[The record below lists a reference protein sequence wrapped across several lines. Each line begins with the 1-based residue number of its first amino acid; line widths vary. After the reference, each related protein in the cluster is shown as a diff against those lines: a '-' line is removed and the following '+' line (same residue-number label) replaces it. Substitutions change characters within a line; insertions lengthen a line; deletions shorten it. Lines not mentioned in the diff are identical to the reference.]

1 MFNEIRV
8 VLRRI
13 KLGKVLQ
20 HSIIRT
26 LTPPKS
32 NIDTKN
38 DGLEMFGTCISF
50 QTMAILV
57 STLDQLDLG

>member
-13 KLGKVLQ
+13 KFRKVLQ
-20 HSIIRT
+20 HSILRT
-26 LTPPKS
+26 QIFPRNLTY
-32 NIDTKN
+32 IDTKD

-50 QTMAILV
+50 QTMA
-57 STLDQLDLG
+57 GFWYPR